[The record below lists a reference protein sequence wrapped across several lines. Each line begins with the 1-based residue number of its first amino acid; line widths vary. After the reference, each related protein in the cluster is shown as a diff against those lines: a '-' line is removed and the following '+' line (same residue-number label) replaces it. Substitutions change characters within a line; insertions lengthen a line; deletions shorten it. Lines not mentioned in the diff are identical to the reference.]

1 VNLSKTN
8 ALKSAGISLEMNRSD
23 LCKYYEYG
31 TDEYWICLA
40 RNYTQTVFHPAGTCK
55 MGPSNDTGAV
65 VDPQLRVYGV
75 KSLRVA
81 DASVMPR
88 VVSGNLNA
96 GVIMIAER
104 CADIIK
110 QDYRKSRAEIRQA
123 DWKTNIEAS
132 ASITREMQS
141 IESQL

>member
-1 VNLSKTN
+1 
-8 ALKSAGISLEMNRSD
+8 
-23 LCKYYEYG
+23 
-31 TDEYWICLA
+31 
-40 RNYTQTVFHPAGTCK
+40 

-110 QDYRKSRAEIRQA
+110 SDYRKSRAERRQA
-123 DWKTNIEAS
+123 NMKKDRQVS
-132 ASITREMQS
+132 DLITREMLS